1 MPVFS
6 PQLMKKVEQILALQI
21 FFKDVVE
28 EKDRNTVVSGQF
40 ESISQTTFKT
50 KVISEQSL

>member
-40 ESISQTTFKT
+40 ESISQTNFKT